1 MNNTSQVKEI
11 CDFVKEYPVHRLRK
25 GQTILYQGE
34 VPRQVHIVKSGVVK
48 IYNINN
54 LGEERI
60 ISFATDNDLIPAAWI
75 FNKSTVALYYYDA
88 FSDCELIAVPKSEFL
103 EILNTNQAAMHA
115 ALDRFVTLYVGATVH
130 INAVEHSKSVDKIV
144 HTLHQLMMR
153 FGEEQA
159 PKLYRINLRLTH
171 QDFANMIGLTRETIA
186 TELAKLKKQKVIS
199 YFGQRY
205 MIRVDKLQQ
214 LLGEDN
220 FSNLKI

>member
-1 MNNTSQVKEI
+1 MDTIESSKNI
-11 CDFVKEYPVHRLRK
+11 RDFVKDYPVHRLRK
-25 GQTILYQGE
+25 GQTVLYQGE
-34 VPRQVHIVKSGVVK
+34 VPRQVHIIKSGVVK

-60 ISFATDNDLIPAAWI
+60 ISFATENDIIPASWM
-75 FNKSTVALYYYDA
+75 FNKSPVALYYYDA
-88 FSDCELIAVPKSEFL
+88 FSDCELIAVPKSDMANL
-103 EILNTNQAAMHA
+103 LDTNPEALKS

-205 MIRVDKLQQ
+205 MIRTDKLQQ

-220 FSNLKI
+220 FSNLKF